1 MGIPASL
8 FLHRPIERPKEI
20 FCPGRPVHSVP
31 GGLEFPPCS
40 LCPDLGGLAPPLWK
54 SPRDRAGK
62 PPHNQRTAKN
72 RRFFDGHGNALLGV
86 ENHRRTHSRFVGIPK
101 GSPFGASFSI
111 LSVRAESM
119 APGGRRRKVR
129 FASGFRRAPSAR
141 FLAPPFPSKPT
152 GFAGAPFRCTA
163 EKGPQG
169 AKKSI
174 H

>member
-1 MGIPASL
+1 
-8 FLHRPIERPKEI
+8 
-20 FCPGRPVHSVP
+20 
-31 GGLEFPPCS
+31 
-40 LCPDLGGLAPPLWK
+40 
-54 SPRDRAGK
+54 
-62 PPHNQRTAKN
+62 
-72 RRFFDGHGNALLGV
+72 
-86 ENHRRTHSRFVGIPK
+86 
-101 GSPFGASFSI
+101 
-111 LSVRAESM
+111 M

-152 GFAGAPFRCTA
+152 GFAGAPNFRYAA

>member
-1 MGIPASL
+1 
-8 FLHRPIERPKEI
+8 
-20 FCPGRPVHSVP
+20 
-31 GGLEFPPCS
+31 
-40 LCPDLGGLAPPLWK
+40 
-54 SPRDRAGK
+54 
-62 PPHNQRTAKN
+62 
-72 RRFFDGHGNALLGV
+72 
-86 ENHRRTHSRFVGIPK
+86 
-101 GSPFGASFSI
+101 
-111 LSVRAESM
+111 M

-152 GFAGAPFRCTA
+152 GFAGDPFRCPA